1 MNKVFKKS
9 LWASACV
16 SAMLL
21 SACGD
26 SSSTSSNVEK
36 GDGSSSSVENASSSS
51 AEEVSSSSVS
61 DIDVPEGGRV
71 ATLAD
76 LEKNISLG
84 NLFGTKA
91 YLATGAK
98 HDVYSI
104 WVPDTAWIGF
114 YSEFKDGTIT
124 FGNGN
129 GYFVG
134 VDGDKVTEA
143 MGEFWKKGGSISFVV
158 NSEDK
163 LQFSVNGGDFQDAE
177 VAKVA
182 VSKNAVSNGDDLK
195 GLKLKCKNGDDEVAY
210 TFYEGRFL
218 QETEGEDGLEWAAGY
233 YDIQRSKLLMM
244 PAFFNTKGYVPL
256 TTMTVDSDYNLV
268 SLSGDTYKCSK
279 SSLDFESIAASKIAG
294 EWVADGEGLDWTLT
308 LMENGD
314 YSVEAKKAGNTEE
327 LKSGMWD
334 IYGDLLVLKNKSC
347 LYPSKCVSAV
357 KGVVSHFDAESGF
370 DFDHTDSNSP
380 AVPKT
385 WTVQQYE

>member
-1 MNKVFKKS
+1 MNKILKNS

-16 SAMLL
+16 SAMVL

-36 GDGSSSSVENASSSS
+36 GDGSSSSVESSSS
-51 AEEVSSSSVS
+51 VAEEVSSSSVS

-84 NLFGTKA
+84 EMFGTKA

-104 WVPDTAWIGF
+104 WVPDTAWMGF
-114 YSEFKDGTIT
+114 FSEFKDGTIT
-124 FGNGN
+124 FGGNN
-129 GYFVG
+129 GYYAG
-134 VDGDKVTEA
+134 IDGDKVTDA
-143 MGEFWKKGGSISFVV
+143 MGEFWKKGGTISFIV

-163 LQFSVNGGDFQDAE
+163 LQFSVNGGDFQDAVSE
-177 VAKVA
+177 KVP
-182 VSKNAVSNGDDLK
+182 VSKNAISNGDDLK
-195 GLKLKCKNGDDEVAY
+195 GLKLECKNGDDKVTY

-218 QETEGEDGLEWAAGY
+218 QESEGEDGLEWAAGY

-244 PAFFNTKGYVPL
+244 QTFFNTKGYVPL
-256 TTMTVDSDYNLV
+256 TNMTVDSDYNLTSV
-268 SLSGDTYKCSK
+268 TGATYSCSK
-279 SSLDFESIAASKIAG
+279 SNFKFESIDADKIAG
-294 EWVADGEGLDWTLT
+294 EWVADGDGLDWTMNLKK
-308 LMENGD
+308 NGD

-327 LKSGMWD
+327 LKAGSWD
-334 IYGDLLVLKNKSC
+334 IYGDLLVLKNKQC
-347 LYPSKCVSAV
+347 LNPSKCVNAA

-370 DFDHTDSNSP
+370 DFDHSDTGTP

>member
-16 SAMLL
+16 SAMFL

-36 GDGSSSSVENASSSS
+36 EVGPSSSVESSSS
-51 AEEVSSSSVS
+51 AEEPSSSSVS
-61 DIDVPEGGRV
+61 NIDVPEGTRV

-76 LEKNISLG
+76 LEKNMLLG
-84 NLFGTKA
+84 EMFGTKV

-114 YSEFKDGTIT
+114 HSEFKDGTIT
-124 FGNGN
+124 FGKDN
-129 GYFVG
+129 GYYAG
-134 VDGDKVTEA
+134 IDGEKVTEE
-143 MGEFWKKGGSISFVV
+143 MGKFFEKGGSISFVV

-163 LQFSVNGGDFQDAE
+163 LQFALNGGDYQDVE

-182 VSKNAVSNGDDLK
+182 VSKNAISNGDDLT
-195 GLKLKCKNGDDEVAY
+195 GLKLECKDGDSQVSY

-218 QETEGEDGLEWAAGY
+218 QESEGENGLEWAAGY

-244 PAFFNTKGYVPL
+244 QTFFNTKAYVPL
-256 TTMTVDSDYNLV
+256 MTMTVDSDYNLTSV
-268 SLSGDTYKCSK
+268 TGTAYKCSK
-279 SSLDFESIAASKIAG
+279 SSFKFESIDADKIAG
-294 EWVADGEGLDWTLT
+294 EWVADDDGLDWTLT
-308 LMENGD
+308 LKKSGD
-314 YSVEAKKAGNTEE
+314 YSVEAKKAGNSEE
-327 LKSGMWD
+327 LKSGYWD
-334 IYGDLLVLKNKSC
+334 IYGDLLVLRNRSC
-347 LYPSKCVSAV
+347 LNPDKCVSAV
-357 KGVVSHFDAESGF
+357 KGVVSNFDPESGF
-370 DFDHTDSNSP
+370 DFDHSDTNTP